1 MKFTQIYNAM
11 VEAPSAIGG
20 AERNLSKKAAIILS
34 ALCFAYSLGHVVS
47 LNLYP
52 IETWTFRILH
62 VVIGVCLG
70 FILVRGRNN
79 VVLAKPGPFTR
90 ILRGASLAGA
100 AISLALYCIDPFY
113 PQIVTMQDFVA
124 VRGLI
129 LIASTFGGLVS
140 GWIATEEDRKLPLG
154 DLALALSGLSVGFY
168 ALTYVSALQFRA
180 GVLPTVDDIT
190 ISFVAVLVI
199 LEITRRMTG
208 NALVIIAVIF
218 LTYSLMGQYLPG
230 AMGHSGY
237 SFGRIISYLLTD
249 NGILG
254 TTVSVSSTYLVLFIV
269 FAAFL
274 QITGVGDYFV
284 QLSFSIAGRARGGP
298 AKVAVLASALMGM
311 INGSSA
317 GNVVATGSFTIPLM
331 KKVGY
336 PPKSAAAVEAAASTG
351 GQIMPPIMGAGAFIM
366 AELTGIPYTELMVAA
381 ILPAVLYFTSVY
393 FMVDFEAA
401 KQGMKGLPSSEL
413 PKFSALARHLFL
425 LLPVA
430 VLIISMFLGYSVI
443 RSGTWSCVAAAVL
456 SFFGPQPLTLP
467 SAFRG
472 FRDATRMLL
481 QLIVVCSCAGI
492 IVGIIGLTGIGLKFS
507 ALLLQIAE
515 HNQLVALMAAMFVT
529 ILMGMGMPT
538 TAAYAIAASVIAP
551 GLIKLG
557 IPVLTA
563 HLFVFYYAVVSA
575 ITPPV
580 ALAGFAAAGV
590 AGTDPMQTS
599 IRSFAVGFAAFLVPI
614 LFYVNGALLLQGDTL
629 DIILAFAEGMG
640 IVILLAGAL
649 QGWLFKPLSGV
660 ARAVLLVCIGLL
672 SAAQWPLAIAAVI
685 LMALLFAASIVMAR
699 KRPEPL
705 NPTAPVNRVD

>member
-1 MKFTQIYNAM
+1 MKLTQVFAAM
-11 VEAPSAIGG
+11 VAEPSPIGG
-20 AERNLSKKAAIILS
+20 AERSLSRKAAIALS
-34 ALCFAYSLGHVVS
+34 VLCFAYSFGHVFS

-70 FILVRGRNN
+70 FLLVGGRSKGTMKEPGPLVRLVRG
-79 VVLAKPGPFTR
+79 L
-90 ILRGASLAGA
+90 SLAGA
-100 AISLALYCIDPFY
+100 VLSLALYSADFLY
-113 PQIVTMQDFVA
+113 PQAIA
-124 VRGLI
+124 VRDFMLFRGVVLV
-129 LIASTFGGLVS
+129 ASTLGGLVS
-140 GWIATEEDRKLPLG
+140 GWIASEEDRKLSNG
-154 DLALALSGLSVGFY
+154 DLALALICVSVGLY
-168 ALTYVSALQFRA
+168 ALHYVGALQFRA
-180 GVLPTVDDIT
+180 GVLPTIDDVF

-199 LEITRRMTG
+199 LEVTRRMTG
-208 NALVIIAVIF
+208 NALVIIALIF
-218 LTYSLMGQYLPG
+218 LGYGLLGQYMPG
-230 AMGHSGY
+230 PMAHSGY
-237 SFGRIISYLLTD
+237 SFGRMFSYLLTD
-249 NGILG
+249 NGIIG

-284 QLSFSIAGRARGGP
+284 QLSFSVAGHARGGP

-336 PPKSAAAVEAAASTG
+336 PAKSAAAVEAAASTG

-381 ILPAVLYFTSVY
+381 TLPAVLYFTSIY

-401 KQGMKGLPSSEL
+401 KHGMKGLPSSEL
-413 PKFSALARHLFL
+413 PKFSKLAKHLFL
-425 LLPVA
+425 LVPVA
-430 VLIISMFLGYSVI
+430 VLIVSMFLGYSVI
-443 RSGTWSCVAAAVL
+443 RSGTWSCIAAAAL
-456 SFFGPQPLTLP
+456 SFFGPQALTLP
-467 SAFRG
+467 AAFRG

-481 QLIVVCSCAGI
+481 QLVVVCSCAGI
-492 IVGIIGLTGIGLKFS
+492 IVGVIGLTGIGLKFS
-507 ALLLQIAE
+507 SLLLQIAE
-515 HNQLVALMAAMFVT
+515 HNQLVALLAAMFVT
-529 ILMGMGMPT
+529 IMLGMGMPT

-557 IPVLTA
+557 IPLLTA

-599 IRSFAVGFAAFLVPI
+599 IRSFAVGFAAFLVPL
-614 LFYVNGALLLQGDTL
+614 LFYTNSALLLEGNVF
-629 DIILAFAEGMG
+629 DIVLAFCEGVG
-640 IVILLAGAL
+640 VVVLLAGAL

-660 ARAVLLVCIGLL
+660 ARAVLLICVGLL
-672 SAAQWPLAIAAVI
+672 TAAQWPLAIAAMV
-685 LMALLFAASIVMAR
+685 LMALVFVASFVMDR
-699 KRPEPL
+699 RRLGTPEPVV
-705 NPTAPVNRVD
+705 PANRVD